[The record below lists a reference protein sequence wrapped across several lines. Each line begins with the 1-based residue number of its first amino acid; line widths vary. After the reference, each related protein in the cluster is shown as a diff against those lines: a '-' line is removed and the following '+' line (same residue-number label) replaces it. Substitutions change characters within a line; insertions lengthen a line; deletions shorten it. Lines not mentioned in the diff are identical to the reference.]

1 MDDKTLIK
9 EIQRGKKEYLNHIA
23 EKYYD
28 DIYRFCCFQT
38 GSVQD
43 AYDLTQETF
52 LKFIRYVD
60 SYKFKNLK
68 GYLLTIAM
76 NVCRDYY
83 GKPERKYAS
92 VVSEEEIDRVRGGE
106 MSLREKGAAGDLE
119 RRLVLLQA
127 LAALPPQQ
135 RAAII
140 LLYAYGYKYR
150 EIARMTGMNLSTVK
164 SRVYQGTEKLRQMLR
179 KEDFYG

>member
-9 EIQRGKKEYLNHIA
+9 EIQRGKREYLNHIA

-38 GSVQD
+38 GSAQD

-92 VVSEEEIDRVRGGE
+92 AVSEEEIDRVRGGE
-106 MSLREKGAAGDLE
+106 MSLREKGTAGELE

-127 LAALPPQQ
+127 LAVLPPQQ
-135 RAAII
+135 REAII
-140 LLYAYGYKYR
+140 LLYAYGYKHR